1 MMNKKRY
8 RHDFEQ
14 LLAVCE
20 ERNVAVPTIKSIA
33 RGPWATHERDRTTW
47 YQPLEDQEDIDR
59 AVSYVLGIPCVFLN
73 TVGDINLLPRVLDAA
88 SRFRSGPSDEEMEA
102 MLEGQKKTSIFGI

>member
-8 RHDFEQ
+8 RGDFEQ

-20 ERNVAVPTIKSIA
+20 ERNVAVQTIKSIA
-33 RGPWATHERDRTTW
+33 RGPWATHERDRKTW
-47 YQPLEDQEDIDR
+47 YQQLEDQEDIDR

-102 MLEGQKKTSIFGI
+102 MLEGQKMTSIFGI